1 MGNVRSKK
9 VEGGQGGK
17 RGHSNMTHWES
28 TEDIKAATRN
38 QRRRRGRI
46 EVDDQLKELQNTPDA
61 TTTKRQE
68 RVR

>member
-28 TEDIKAATRN
+28 TEEIKATTRVL
-38 QRRRRGRI
+38 RRRQGRV
-46 EVDDQLKELQNTPDA
+46 EVDDQLSDLRSSPHTIF
-61 TTTKRQE
+61 TKAQKR
-68 RVR
+68 

>member
-28 TEDIKAATRN
+28 TEEIKATTRRL
-38 QRRRRGRI
+38 RRRLAQA
-46 EVDDQLKELQNTPDA
+46 EVADQLADIPKSSPSNH
-61 TTTKRQE
+61 R
-68 RVR
+68 